1 MVNVLML
8 VAAFVSVYLT
18 GMTLAVLYLAYT
30 AMKQDVSLSVGET
43 GDAV

>member
-8 VAAFVSVYLT
+8 VAVFVSVYLT
-18 GMTLAVLYLAYT
+18 GTTLAVLYLTYT
-30 AMKQDVSLSVGET
+30 AMKQDMSLSVGET